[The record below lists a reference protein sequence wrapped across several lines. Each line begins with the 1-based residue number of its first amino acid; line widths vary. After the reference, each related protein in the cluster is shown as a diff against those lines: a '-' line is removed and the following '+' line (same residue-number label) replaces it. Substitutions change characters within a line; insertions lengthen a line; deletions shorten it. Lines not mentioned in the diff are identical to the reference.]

1 MNDEYAEYR
10 CSACKKPIKSKVI
23 RCKTCVAKL
32 FYHPGC
38 LNRHKVLDRNGEAV
52 PCTGPFEEILIES
65 SEETNMNSK
74 KASTDNRDRAGS
86 IGSAGPTGTVK
97 ASSSA
102 VKTSGG
108 ASSIDFKIDWLIK
121 IVKEIKDETVCK
133 KEVKTMIK
141 EVVREELS
149 NIKQE
154 LEDLRKMIREGI
166 NRSTE
171 SVHSSYSDAVKK
183 KKENIII
190 IKPKTQQESETTK
203 EVIKEKVD
211 IRNMSMGITKLR
223 KGREGTVILGC
234 ETGDE
239 MIKLKDAVQSKL
251 GENYNV
257 TDPLQMKPKIKIIN
271 ISEEEMELE
280 DDELIH
286 TIKKQN
292 SMEESRINI
301 VKKILKKKNKD
312 NSQSRNKG
320 RDGGSI
326 IIEADEQTH
335 DMMLKKEKLNIGWR
349 KCPVYNHINIK
360 RCYKCWGYYHIA
372 KNCTRDETCHKC
384 AGKHT
389 AAECKEKKNKCVNC
403 MFKIKTYNLKISDEH
418 DALSPECPTYKRAIE
433 EEKRRA
439 GWEVK
444 KQ

>member
-1 MNDEYAEYR
+1 MDDEYAEYR
-10 CSACKKPIKSKVI
+10 CSACKKAIKSKVI
-23 RCKTCVAKL
+23 RCKTCVGKL

-38 LNRHKVLDRNGEAV
+38 LNRHKILDRNKEAIL
-52 PCTGPFEEILIES
+52 CTGPFEEISIVS
-65 SEETNMNSK
+65 SEETNMNTK
-74 KASTDNRDRAGS
+74 KDNRDRAGS
-86 IGSAGPTGTVK
+86 IGSTGSTGSVA
-97 ASSSA
+97 ASSG
-102 VKTSGG
+102 VRVSGG
-108 ASSIDFKIDWLIK
+108 SSNIEIKIDWLVK
-121 IVKEIKDETVCK
+121 TVKEIKDETACK
-133 KEVKTMIK
+133 REVKMMIK
-141 EVVREELS
+141 EIVREELS

-154 LEDLRKMIREGI
+154 LEDLRKVIREGMD
-166 NRSTE
+166 RSAE
-171 SVHSSYSDAVKK
+171 NAHSSYSDAVKK

-203 EVIKEKVD
+203 KVIKEKVD
-211 IRNMSMGITKLR
+211 IKNMSMGITKIR

-239 MIKLKDAVQSKL
+239 MVKLKDAVQSKL

-257 TDPLQMKPKIKIIN
+257 TESLQMKPKIKVIN

-280 DDELIH
+280 EDKLIH

-292 SMEESRINI
+292 SMEESHINI
-301 VKKILKKKNKD
+301 VKKILKKKNMD
-312 NSQSRNKG
+312 NSQSRSKG
-320 RDGGSI
+320 KEGRSI
-326 IIEADEQTH
+326 IIEVDEQTH
-335 DMMLKKEKLNIGWR
+335 DLMLKKEKLSIGWR
-349 KCPVYNHINIK
+349 KCPVYNHISIK
-360 RCYKCWGYYHIA
+360 RCFKCWGFHHIA

-389 AAECKEKKNKCVNC
+389 ATDCREKKNKCVNC
-403 MFKIKTYNLKISDEH
+403 MFKTKTYNLQINDEH

>member
-1 MNDEYAEYR
+1 LRFRPVTISMNDEYAEYR

-74 KASTDNRDRAGS
+74 KASTDNRDRDRAGS
-86 IGSAGPTGTVK
+86 IGSAGSTGTVK

-133 KEVKTMIK
+133 KEVKTVIK

-171 SVHSSYSDAVKK
+171 SGHSSYSEAVKK

-312 NSQSRNKG
+312 NSQSRSKG

-349 KCPVYNHINIK
+349 KCPVYNHISIK

-372 KNCTRDETCHKC
+372 KNCTRDET
-384 AGKHT
+384 
-389 AAECKEKKNKCVNC
+389 CVNC

-444 KQ
+444 KR